1 MNFAERIKAERVEA
15 MRVSERITRQ
25 FDTDAMQIALH
36 RSGWGYDKI
45 MRLTELVQ
53 QVRQEYSPAFQR
65 KNPEADVY
73 QHHMDQEL
81 KEISKKVPIIPFS
94 NRYPE
99 LKPVDYKGRA
109 EKCRRQ

>member
-1 MNFAERIKAERVEA
+1 M
-15 MRVSERITRQ
+15 
-25 FDTDAMQIALH
+25 
-36 RSGWGYDKI
+36 
-45 MRLTELVQ
+45 
-53 QVRQEYSPAFQR
+53 
-65 KNPEADVY
+65 Y

-99 LKPVDYKGRA
+99 LKPVDYNGKA